1 MSWFE
6 TKEEKQQRVEKEY
19 MALISRVRADL
30 DDTFDQLND
39 TINKQQI
46 SISDLQNTNEHQ
58 EREIK
63 HLKEQYAALKETV
76 EDDLSIIET
85 TKEQNELLKDNLH
98 RATERERAKNSDEPY
113 AEVVTWK
120 LTDAGT
126 LETSIDWNPAFIQ
139 HLLEHGYRGSSDSE
153 IIERWLRG
161 IYVQFSGNE
170 A

>member
-30 DDTFDQLND
+30 DDTFDQMND

-46 SISDLQNTNEHQ
+46 SINDLQNINEHQ

-63 HLKEQYAALKETV
+63 HLKEQYAALKQTV
-76 EDDLSIIET
+76 EGDLSIIET

-139 HLLEHGYRGSSDSE
+139 YLLEHGYRGSSDSE

>member
-6 TKEEKQQRVEKEY
+6 TKEEKQQRVDKEY
-19 MALISRVRADL
+19 EALISRVRADL
-30 DDTFDQLND
+30 DQTFDQMND
-39 TINKQQI
+39 TINKQEVAI
-46 SISDLQNTNEHQ
+46 GDLRNINEHQ

-63 HLKEQYAALKETV
+63 HLKEQYAALKQTMEG
-76 EDDLSIIET
+76 DLRIIET

-98 RATERERAKNSDEPY
+98 RASERERAKNSDEPY

-139 HLLEHGYRGSSDSE
+139 YLLEHGYRGSTDSE